1 VARSAEPKGPRFVRY
16 FGPVLEVLKTLGG
29 SGSPDEVRG
38 GVASRLAISEWEQG
52 EQLSS
57 GSSRFDNQ
65 VAWAR
70 FYLTRAGLL
79 DSSRRGVWSLTEKGR
94 STNLSDSS
102 ALQLFKEIHKGF
114 SEEWRNKRKGDSN
127 AQEVDESAPESV
139 AVSQLAAPHRELLLS
154 LLKTLPAAGFERLC
168 QRLLRESGFQQVTVT
183 GRSGDGGLDGNGV
196 VEVNAFVSFRV
207 LFQCKRYSGAVTP
220 TQVRDFRGA
229 MAGRADKGII
239 LTTGTFTAEARREAV
254 RDGVPPIELVDGEK
268 LLDLFEKLELG
279 LRQRAAFEIDEQFF
293 EDFRK

>member
-1 VARSAEPKGPRFVRY
+1 VAKSATSKGPRFVRY

-38 GVASRLAISEWEQG
+38 GVASRLAISEGEQG
-52 EQLSS
+52 EQLAS

-79 DSSRRGVWSLTEKGR
+79 DSSRRGIWSLTEKGR
-94 STNLSDSS
+94 STTLSDSS
-102 ALQLFKEIHKGF
+102 ALQLFKEIHKVF
-114 SEEWRNKRKGDSN
+114 SEEWRTRRKEDGT
-127 AQEVDESAPESV
+127 AQEVDESAPESA

-154 LLKTLPAAGFERLC
+154 LLKALPAAGFERLC
-168 QRLLRESGFQQVTVT
+168 QRLLRESGFQHVTVT

-196 VEVNAFVSFRV
+196 VEVNPFVSFRV

-279 LRQRAAFEIDEQFF
+279 LRQRAAFEVDEQFF
-293 EDFRK
+293 EDFKK